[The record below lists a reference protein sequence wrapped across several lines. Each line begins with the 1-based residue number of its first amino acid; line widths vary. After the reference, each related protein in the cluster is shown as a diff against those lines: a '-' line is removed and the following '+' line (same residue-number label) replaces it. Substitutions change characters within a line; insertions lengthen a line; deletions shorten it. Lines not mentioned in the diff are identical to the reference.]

1 MSTTDLS
8 PPVEL
13 VAEQA
18 RRWLET
24 IVIGLNLCPFA
35 KRELVKERIR
45 FFVSEATTEEMLVG
59 DLEAELERLEQDS
72 SIETTLIIHPRV
84 LADFFEYQ
92 QFLIWADGV
101 LKRLGLRGVY
111 QIASFHPDYRFRN
124 SLEHAPGNYTNRSP
138 YPMLHLL
145 REDSLATAIA
155 NYPDTDKIPEHNIAC
170 LESLGPEQL
179 HALFSS
185 VCQDTE
191 KPAEITENLT
201 DH

>member
-1 MSTTDLS
+1 MSTTDL
-8 PPVEL
+8 PPPLEL
-13 VAEQA
+13 VAEQV
-18 RRWLET
+18 RHWLET

-35 KRELVKERIR
+35 KRELAKERIR

-84 LADFFEYQ
+84 LVDFFEYQ
-92 QFLIWADGV
+92 QFLVWAERM

-145 REDSLATAIA
+145 REDSLANAIA
-155 NYPDTDKIPEHNIAC
+155 NYPDTDKIPERNIAR
-170 LESLGPEQL
+170 LESLEPEEL
-179 HALFSS
+179 HALFFTVGQHSEAPS
-185 VCQDTE
+185 D
-191 KPAEITENLT
+191 N
-201 DH
+201 